1 VLQCA
6 DIDALTDA
14 SSLDLSRAPDRRTD
28 PSRTTALGVALL
40 SAALLMTEL
49 ALTRLFSVTMYYH
62 FAFLAI
68 SIALFGLSASGV
80 AVFLFRRRLEAIPTG
95 TLLVRCSLL
104 FAVALLI
111 ALGGLVRLRVG
122 LTFSFDTALRMTA
135 IYLLAGLPFFTGGS
149 AIALA
154 LSRYAHRVNGVY
166 AADLIG
172 AAAGCLLLIPVVNL
186 VGAAGGVLFA
196 AACGAAAAVCF
207 APRDRRRLV
216 MAGAAAMVAVA
227 VAGRAIWPPLF
238 DLAVTKGHET
248 HRVLFSKWN
257 SFSRIG
263 VYDVNYGDWSLS
275 PKFTGA
281 LPGAILMD
289 IDSAAATQ
297 ILQLPNGVRDA
308 DYLRYELTALAY
320 LLKGGAA
327 TEPGAPP
334 STPGFRALI
343 IGTGGGR
350 DLASA
355 LVLGAGRVDGAE
367 INPIIVRDVMQNRF
381 FDYSGR
387 VYGDPR
393 VKVHVEDGRSFVRR
407 SREHYDVI
415 QASLVDTWAAT
426 AAGAY
431 TLTEN
436 SLYTTDAFED
446 YLDHLT
452 DDGLLS
458 ISRWMFDGL
467 RLVSLAQEAFARRGL
482 DPRSRIAI
490 VRYERVMTMLVKR
503 EPFRPAEVARLSAE
517 SKSLGF
523 EIVYLPGVTVEAP
536 PPGPAGDF
544 ARLILAPDRH
554 AFYREYPLDVT
565 PVGDD
570 RPFFFHTTRLSS
582 QKHLAATMRA
592 LGMEVPSVPDLD
604 GFATGGLSALLV
616 LMVVSAVL
624 VVAFVVVPL
633 AATTRRDLPAG
644 WPLWLTYFACL
655 GAGFMLVEVALLQRF
670 VLLLGHPV
678 YSLTVTLFSLLLGTG
693 IGATLGRTLTGDS
706 LQRALRRA
714 LLAVAVVAMFA
725 AIALPAIIDRAIG
738 LPLVLRLVLAAAL
751 MLPAG
756 VLMGVPLP
764 SAVRMLAERR
774 SEILVPWAWGINGVF
789 SVVGST
795 LAVFVAMNWGFS
807 TTLLAGGAAYLFAA
821 VLIGRLGRATHVLPQ
836 QAVRYTP

>member
-1 VLQCA
+1 M
-6 DIDALTDA
+6 LTD
-14 SSLDLSRAPDRRTD
+14 DLRMMPPRATV
-28 PSRTTALGVALL
+28 AGVALL

-49 ALTRLFSVTMYYH
+49 AWTRLFSVTMYYH

-68 SIALFGLSASGV
+68 SVALFGLSASGV
-80 AVFLFRRRLEAIPTG
+80 AVFLFRHRLARVPTE
-95 TLLVRCSLL
+95 TLLARGALIFAVSLL
-104 FAVALLI
+104 VAL
-111 ALGGLVRLRVG
+111 ACLVRLRVG
-122 LTFSFDTALRMTA
+122 LNFSLDTALRMSA
-135 IYLLAGLPFFTGGS
+135 IYLLAGLPFFAGGGV
-149 AIALA
+149 IALA
-154 LSRYAHRVNGVY
+154 LSRYAQRVNAVY
-166 AADLIG
+166 AADLLG
-172 AAAGCLLLIPVVNL
+172 AAAGCLLLIPIINV
-186 VGAAGGVLFA
+186 VGAPGGVLFA
-196 AACGAAAAVCF
+196 AVAGAASAALFAPPANRRAIALGAAAI
-207 APRDRRRLV
+207 
-216 MAGAAAMVAVA
+216 AGLAIVGRVAV
-227 VAGRAIWPPLF
+227 PSLF
-238 DLAVTKGHET
+238 DLTVTKGHEQ

-263 VYDVNYGDWSLS
+263 VYDVPYGDWSLS
-275 PKFTGA
+275 PRFTGT
-281 LPGAILMD
+281 LPATLLMD

-297 ILQLPNGVRDA
+297 ILHLPKGVRDA
-308 DYLRYELTALAY
+308 DYLRYELTSLAY
-320 LLKGGAA
+320 LLKGGASTEGA
-327 TEPGAPP
+327 TPP
-334 STPGFRALI
+334 VRPGFRALI

-355 LVLGAGRVDGAE
+355 LVLGAGKVDGVE
-367 INPIIVRDVMQNRF
+367 INPIIVRDVMMNRF

-393 VKVHVEDGRSFVRR
+393 VSVHVEDGRSFVRR
-407 SREHYDVI
+407 SPERYDVI

-452 DDGLLS
+452 DDGVLS

-467 RLVSLAQEAFARRGL
+467 RLVSLAQEAFAKRGA
-482 DPRSRIAI
+482 DAAPRIAI
-490 VRYERVMTMLVKR
+490 MRFDRVMTMLVKR
-503 EPFRPAEVARLSAE
+503 EPFRAEEIEKLAGE
-517 SKSLGF
+517 SRALGF
-523 EIVYLPGVTVEAP
+523 EIVYLPGVTTQAP
-536 PPGPAGDF
+536 PPGPVGDF

-554 AFYREYPLDVT
+554 AFYRSYPLDVT

-582 QKHLAATMRA
+582 HRRVAPILGAIGVDVPAAP
-592 LGMEVPSVPDLD
+592 ELD
-604 GFATGGLSALLV
+604 GFATGGLSALLL
-616 LMVVSAVL
+616 LMLVSCAL

-644 WPLWLTYFACL
+644 WPRWLAYFACL

-693 IGATLGRTLTGDS
+693 LGATLGRG
-706 LQRALRRA
+706 RAPDQLATFARRA
-714 LLAVAVVAMFA
+714 IAGIAAMVIFA
-725 AIALPAIIDRAIG
+725 AAGLPWVIDLAIG
-738 LPLVLRLVLAAAL
+738 YPLWLRLVLAAAL

-764 SAVRMLAERR
+764 SAVRLLAERR
-774 SEILVPWAWGINGVF
+774 ADALVPWAWAINGVF

-795 LAVFVAMNWGFS
+795 LAVFAAMNWGFS
-807 TTLLAGGAAYLFAA
+807 STLLLGGGVYVVAAL
-821 VLIGRLGRATHVLPQ
+821 LIRR
-836 QAVRYTP
+836 

>member
-1 VLQCA
+1 
-6 DIDALTDA
+6 
-14 SSLDLSRAPDRRTD
+14 
-28 PSRTTALGVALL
+28 
-40 SAALLMTEL
+40 MTEL

-80 AVFLFRRRLEAIPTG
+80 AVFLLRRRLERSPTE

-111 ALGGLVRLRVG
+111 ALACLVRLRVG

-135 IYLLAGLPFFTGGS
+135 IYLLAGLPFFAGGS
-149 AIALA
+149 AITLA
-154 LSRYAHRVNGVY
+154 LSRYAHRVNVVY

-186 VGAAGGVLFA
+186 VGATGGVLFA
-196 AACGAAAAVCF
+196 AACGAAASVCF
-207 APRDRRRLV
+207 ASRDRRRQMIASAL
-216 MAGAAAMVAVA
+216 AIVAVA
-227 VAGRAIWPPLF
+227 VTGRAVWPTLF

-275 PKFTGA
+275 PKFTGK
-281 LPGAILMD
+281 LPDAILMD

-297 ILQLPNGVRDA
+297 ILRLPNGVRDA
-308 DYLRYELTALAY
+308 DYLRYELTALGY

-327 TEPGAPP
+327 TEPGAPA

-355 LVLGAGRVDGAE
+355 LVLGAGHVDGAE
-367 INPIIVRDVMQNRF
+367 INPIIVRDVMQDRF

-387 VYGDPR
+387 IYGDPR

-407 SREHYDVI
+407 SRERYDVI

-452 DDGLLS
+452 DDGVLS

-490 VRYERVMTMLVKR
+490 VRFERVMTMLLKR
-503 EPFRPAEVARLSAE
+503 EPFRPAEIAKLAAE

-523 EIVYLPGVTVEAP
+523 EIVHLPGVTVEAP
-536 PPGPAGDF
+536 PSGPAGDF

-554 AFYREYPLDVT
+554 AFYRDYPLDIT

-570 RPFFFHTTRLSS
+570 RPFFFHTTRLRS

-592 LGMEVPSVPDLD
+592 FGMQVPSVPDLD

-633 AATTRRDLPAG
+633 AATTRHELPAG

-693 IGATLGRTLTGDS
+693 IGATLGRTLTGSS
-706 LQRALRRA
+706 LQSALKRA
-714 LLAVAVVAMFA
+714 LLAVVVVAMFA
-725 AIALPAIIDRAIG
+725 AMALPAIIDRAIG
-738 LPLVLRLVLAAAL
+738 LPLALRLVLAAAL

-764 SAVRMLAERR
+764 SAVRLLAERR
-774 SEILVPWAWGINGVF
+774 SEILVPWAWAINGVF

-807 TTLLAGGAAYLFAA
+807 TTLLTGGAAYLLAA
-821 VLIGRLGRATHVLPQ
+821 VLIGRLGHATHVHPQ
-836 QAVRYTP
+836 QTVRYTP